1 MPDEPAWRRSRW
13 RRAQAAAI
21 AAIGTPLVEAL
32 GATYHWREAGTEHL
46 REVARQGRQP
56 ILALWHGRILAATL
70 YFRDRGIV
78 AMTSE
83 NFDGEW
89 VAQLMGRFGYLAAR
103 GSTSRGGA
111 RALAQL
117 RRDMADGHPAAFTV
131 DGPRGP
137 ARLAQPG
144 AAWLASATGNP
155 IVPFHIEA
163 ANAWTLTSW
172 DRHQVPKPGSLLAVA
187 IGRPIDVPPQA
198 DETQIEAGRA
208 DVERALVDLEAR
220 TRAMLEA
227 GH

>member
-1 MPDEPAWRRSRW
+1 MTSESSWRRSRW

-32 GATYHWREAGTEHL
+32 GATYDWRESGTEHL
-46 REVARQGRQP
+46 REVAEQGRHP
-56 ILALWHGRILAATL
+56 ILALWHGRILTATL

-89 VAQLMGRFGYLAAR
+89 VAQLMGRFGYHAAR

-117 RRDMADGHPAAFTV
+117 RREMAEGFPAAFTV

-137 ARLAQPG
+137 ARQAQPG

-163 ANAWTLTSW
+163 ASFWTVKSW
-172 DRHQVPKPGSLLAVA
+172 DRHQVPKPGSDVA
-187 IGRPIDVPPQA
+187 IAIGTPIEVPGKA
-198 DETQIEAGRA
+198 DEATIETHRTELEAALARL
-208 DVERALVDLEAR
+208 ETRALDMLAR
-220 TRAMLEA
+220 PA
-227 GH
+227 

>member
-1 MPDEPAWRRSRW
+1 M
-13 RRAQAAAI
+13 QAAAI

-32 GATYHWREAGTEHL
+32 GATYHWRESGADHLSAVAAAGHH
-46 REVARQGRQP
+46 P

-89 VAQLMGRFGYLAAR
+89 VAQLMRRFGYQAAR

-117 RRDMADGHPAAFTV
+117 RRDMSAGYPAAFTV

-137 ARLAQPG
+137 ARIAQPG
-144 AAWLASATGNP
+144 AVWLASATGNP

-163 ANAWTLTSW
+163 ASYWTVKSW
-172 DRHQVPKPGSLLAVA
+172 DSHQVPKPGTEVA
-187 IGRPIDVPPQA
+187 IAIGEPMYVPPRVGEAAIDAARAELQECLSGL
-198 DETQIEAGRA
+198 ETIARRLAG
-208 DVERALVDLEAR
+208 
-220 TRAMLEA
+220 
-227 GH
+227 